1 MKHGG
6 LRASEVDNADYVFSS
21 NPAAQDTLRYIYI
34 LNNMNVMHKYIYN
47 FIWCD
52 EYMKFNENE
61 LQIEKNCQSKG
72 SL

>member
-47 FIWCD
+47 FI
-52 EYMKFNENE
+52 
-61 LQIEKNCQSKG
+61 
-72 SL
+72 